1 MKAFAKEYLSVIY
14 NTLFNDKNSI
24 KEIAN
29 QINSTK
35 KQDFAFEIIKDLYPF
50 FADKTNKTISNI
62 FSSDVVLNDEQEY
75 YQQFKENYYEKQQ
88 EQKDDNEIMI
98 TALNNIGD
106 AFELYIKEPTQE
118 RKVFLMMNLKQ
129 VQMSLKF

>member
-1 MKAFAKEYLSVIY
+1 
-14 NTLFNDKNSI
+14 
-24 KEIAN
+24 
-29 QINSTK
+29 
-35 KQDFAFEIIKDLYPF
+35 
-50 FADKTNKTISNI
+50 
-62 FSSDVVLNDEQEY
+62 
-75 YQQFKENYYEKQQ
+75 
-88 EQKDDNEIMI
+88 MI

>member
-1 MKAFAKEYLSVIY
+1 MTVGIY
-14 NTLFNDKNSI
+14 IQRCDSFLPYPPRRR
-24 KEIAN
+24 
-29 QINSTK
+29 
-35 KQDFAFEIIKDLYPF
+35 KQ
-50 FADKTNKTISNI
+50 
-62 FSSDVVLNDEQEY
+62 QETGG
-75 YQQFKENYYEKQQ
+75 NYYEKQQ
-88 EQKDDNEIMI
+88 EQKDDNEVMI